1 MDPHQDHETPE
12 EESSGDAQGSADT
25 DDAGSEKT
33 EHEEDADR
41 ADSAAGD
48 DEEVEAEMKR
58 IEENPP
64 ENLEDWPQ
72 GKAKYET
79 FGGPEGTHG
88 YHEGPEQKLGPSS
101 LRHHEGGEVSV
112 EGDTVDDPGEYK
124 GDPIPGGPTDPASPD
139 QPGER
144 DLEQG
149 RESEDSGDTESE
161 DSDEAKDS
169 SEG

>member
-1 MDPHQDHETPE
+1 
-12 EESSGDAQGSADT
+12 
-25 DDAGSEKT
+25 
-33 EHEEDADR
+33 DADR

-101 LRHHEGGEVSV
+101 LRHHEGGDVSI
-112 EGDTVDDPGEYK
+112 EGDQVDNPDEYK
-124 GDPIPGGPTDPASPD
+124 GEPIPGGPTDPDAAD

-149 RESEDSGDTESE
+149 REGE
-161 DSDEAKDS
+161 DSDGSESEGSGESRDS
-169 SEG
+169 SDD